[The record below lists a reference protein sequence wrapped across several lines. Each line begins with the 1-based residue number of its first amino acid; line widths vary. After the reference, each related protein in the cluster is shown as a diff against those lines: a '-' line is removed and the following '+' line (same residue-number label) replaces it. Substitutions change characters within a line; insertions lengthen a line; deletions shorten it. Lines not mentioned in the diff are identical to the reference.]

1 MSKNNLKGS
10 LKGCGIMCIGGIAFF
25 VIISMIIAI
34 LPSSAKELH
43 NNALKAFNKQ
53 DYSNAVLNNTKAIE
67 KDSLQYQYHFL
78 NAKLFLELKDTLASY
93 SALNKTEKLI
103 DKAQDSTR
111 LAFYKAL
118 VDWKA
123 FKKDTVAIKDIQHRF
138 VSKFKTS
145 DFKDFSTSL
154 FYTANRTHQLGNS
167 ELASTFLNTLIDTI
181 SHRKAD
187 TAHFK
192 RIHYQTSKLFFKYKD
207 SLKGVAALK
216 TLIKAMP
223 NAKSAHKNLGDYYL
237 KKTPNKAI
245 HYYENYLKLDTLDAS
260 IYRNIAIAYLAKK
273 HKKSALKYFKIA
285 KNKGDHQACL
295 KLRTLTAKTRYNT
308 RSLCWDGSTS
318 YSTGRGTC
326 SHHGGV
332 RRLQYIPYK
341 VYTVECR

>member
-1 MSKNNLKGS
+1 MSNNK
-10 LKGCGIMCIGGIAFF
+10 LKGCLRGCGIICIGSIAFC
-25 VIISMIIAI
+25 VTISIIIAI

-43 NNALKAFNKQ
+43 NNALKAFNEQ
-53 DYSNAVLNNTKAIE
+53 DYNSALLDNTKAIE
-67 KDSLQYQYHFL
+67 KDSSQYQYHFL

-93 SALNKTEKLI
+93 TALKKTEKLI
-103 DKAQDSTR
+103 DQTQDSTQ

-118 VDWKA
+118 IDWKA
-123 FKKDTVAIKDIQHRF
+123 LKKDTAAIKDIQHRYI
-138 VSKFKTS
+138 SKFKTS
-145 DFKDFSTSL
+145 NFKEFSTSL
-154 FYTANRTHQLGNS
+154 FYTANKTYQLGNS
-167 ELASTFLNTLIDTI
+167 KLASTFLNTLIDTI

-192 RIHYQTSKLFFKYKD
+192 HIHYQTSKLFFKYKD
-207 SLKGVAALK
+207 SLKGVASLK
-216 TLIKAMP
+216 ALIKAMP
-223 NAKSAHKNLGDYYL
+223 NTKLAHKNLGNYYL
-237 KKTPNKAI
+237 KKVPNKAI
-245 HYYENYLKLDTLDAS
+245 HYYKDYLKLDTLDTS

-273 HKKSALKYFKIA
+273 HKKSAIKYFKIA
-285 KNKGDHQACL
+285 TNKGDHQACL

-341 VYTVECR
+341 VYTIECR